1 MHINLNKEQNK
12 ITFPIKKLKN
22 MAKSK
27 TFSFVGDP
35 VLTKTGHLFN
45 AMLDTKKHVLK
56 KMLST
61 V

>member
-22 MAKSK
+22 IAKSK

-45 AMLDTKKHVLK
+45 AMLDTNNIF
-56 KMLST
+56 
-61 V
+61 